1 MTPDTMRLV
10 LSFKKMI
17 FLKDTLHFLKG
28 YTMNEFMNR
37 NSDYVL
43 SLVLAIIIA
52 IEVLTLVRMN
62 DAHTENMAAQG
73 YEQKAL
79 EGTART
85 VWVKTDEKH

>member
-1 MTPDTMRLV
+1 MSLV
-10 LSFKKMI
+10 LSFKKTL
-17 FLKDTLHFLKG
+17 FLKDTLHLLKG

-52 IEVLTLVRMN
+52 IAVLTSVRMN

-79 EGTART
+79 EGTAKT